1 MPKVRANGIQFHYW
15 QSGSGPP
22 VVMTH
27 GLGGNLAGWHLT
39 LVPELQSHYRVTTY
53 DLRGHGRTDAPET
66 GYTNRNMAEDLRG
79 VMDALGI
86 DRAHL
91 VGHSWGGDI
100 SLQFALLYPD
110 RVRSMILV
118 EAGLLGP
125 LAHEYRSRDWKGW
138 TYVRNTLEDLLGA
151 PIPQEKRFDLAFLLE
166 SMLDVPIQYG
176 PLRGQRRDPRL
187 VKRVMDV
194 LMPMWRGETTDWD
207 LTVDNLSRLD
217 HPTLLLYES
226 SSVFL
231 NAFEALRGRLTN
243 CRAVILDDGPVKDRR
258 LKHFT
263 LMEIPEQLLGH
274 ALPFLESE
282 ELVSRQSK
290 A

>member
-1 MPKVRANGIQFHYW
+1 MPKIRANGINFHYW
-15 QSGSGPP
+15 QSGSGPH

-39 LVPELQSHYRVTTY
+39 LVPELQREYRVTTY

-66 GYTNRNMAEDLRG
+66 GYTNRNMAEDLKG

-110 RVRSMILV
+110 RVRSLILV

-125 LAHEYRSRDWKGW
+125 LANEFRRRDWEGW
-138 TYVRNTLEDLLGA
+138 AYVEKTLESLLGG
-151 PIPQEKRFDLAFLLE
+151 PIPPEKRYDLEFLLT
-166 SMLDVPIQYG
+166 SLLDVPVQYG
-176 PLRGQRRDPRL
+176 PSRGQRRDERV

-194 LMPMWRGETTDWD
+194 LMPMWKGEPADWE
-207 LTVDNLSRLD
+207 LTLESLSRLH

-226 SSVFL
+226 SSIFL
-231 NAFEALRGRLTN
+231 KSHDALRQRLVN
-243 CRAVILDDGPVKDRR
+243 SKSVILNDGRAKESRI
-258 LKHFT
+258 KHFT

-274 ALPFLESE
+274 TRTFLESE
-282 ELVSRQSK
+282 ELETRQQRV
-290 A
+290 